1 MSKETKIL
9 TTEQKFHSILGNLV
23 DQVLNATET
32 KDADGVIELPVV
44 VKNMLTNMPW
54 YSYKQMMYCKDKLD
68 KIEHNYNELEKRE
81 PNSIDLE
88 AKALIVS
95 KWETQH
101 ALWKAIFDMQEVC
114 FLKVNNRSYEQKDLE
129 EAEHSFKK
137 PKAISNYRLEQKLT
151 A

>member
-32 KDADGVIELPVV
+32 KDADNVIQLPVV

-54 YSYKQMMYCKDKLD
+54 YSYKQMMYCKNQLD
-68 KIEHNYNELEKRE
+68 KIEHNSNEIEKRE